1 MRAAVLAQQQIV
13 RSGARSRRRPT
24 VAVLGLAFVVWLAA
38 VLALG
43 AWVRL
48 QTIQAGYD
56 ISEQRRERAR
66 LLEANRK
73 LELELAR
80 LSSLDRIEAVA
91 CGKLGM
97 KFPTQSQMV
106 TLP

>member
-1 MRAAVLAQQQIV
+1 MRAAATTMARPVW
-13 RSGARSRRRPT
+13 RSRRRPG
-24 VAVLGLAFVVWLAA
+24 VALLGLCVAAWLAGC
-38 VLALG
+38 LALG

-48 QTIQAGYD
+48 ENIQAGYD
-56 ISEQRRERAR
+56 ISELRRERTR
-66 LLEANRK
+66 LAEANRK

-91 CGKLGM
+91 GGKLGM
-97 KFPTQSQMV
+97 KFPTPKQMV

>member
-13 RSGARSRRRPT
+13 RPARSRRRPA
-24 VAVLGLAFVVWLAA
+24 VAMLGLAFVVWLAA